1 MLRYDEKNISQIAYG
16 DFAVYE
22 IRLGDILIWEQIIL
36 SNFFSSDNKY
46 IVTTNGLVFNSKKE

>member
-1 MLRYDEKNISQIAYG
+1 MIRYEEKNISQIAYG

-46 IVTTNGLVFNSKKE
+46 IVTTNGFVFNSKKG